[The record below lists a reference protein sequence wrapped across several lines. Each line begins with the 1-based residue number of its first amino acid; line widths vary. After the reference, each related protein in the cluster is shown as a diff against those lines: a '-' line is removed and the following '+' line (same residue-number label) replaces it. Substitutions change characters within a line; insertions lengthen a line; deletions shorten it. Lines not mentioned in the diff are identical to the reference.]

1 MGLAN
6 FRAGLRAK
14 GTVFSSLIWPFIL
27 TFLATPASA
36 APLLEGAHVS
46 AFLALPFAGLLLSI
60 AILPIFAAQ
69 LWHAHDGKIAALW
82 SLLTLIP
89 LFQSV
94 GFDAGLS
101 VLFHTLMLD
110 YLPFILMLFALFTVS
125 GGIVISGH
133 MPGTPRVNTTLLAC
147 GAVLASFIG
156 TTGAAMVMVRSL
168 LRANAGRKH
177 QAHVMV
183 FFIFIVANIGGA
195 LTPLGDPPLFIGFL
209 KGVSFVWPLQHLWP
223 ATALALI
230 TLLIVFYCLDSL
242 LSKPQTEESEDL
254 QLDEVMQP
262 KLKIAGWLNILL
274 VGCIIAAILISGL
287 WRPGPLIEILGTTI
301 EGQNLF
307 RDVALLSIGLLSLVL
322 TPKAYHAHNEFSFE
336 PIREVAQLFLG
347 IFICIIPL
355 LSLLAEGLQ
364 GPLAPL
370 LHLIFTADGMPNNPA
385 IFWLAGGLSSVLD
398 NAPTYLVFFELAG
411 GDAARL
417 MGPMATTLMA
427 ISLGSVFMGAN
438 TYIGNAPN
446 FMVYSMAREAGVA
459 MPSFFGYMLWS
470 GAILMPLFGLIHFLF
485 L

>member
-1 MGLAN
+1 M
-6 FRAGLRAK
+6 
-14 GTVFSSLIWPFIL
+14 SLDCTSAF
-27 TFLATPASA
+27 AASA
-36 APLLEGAHVS
+36 LAGQSLSPLLAV
-46 AFLALPFAGLLLSI
+46 PFAGLLLSI
-60 AILPIFAAQ
+60 ALLPIFAAQ
-69 LWHAHDGKIAALW
+69 LWHAHYGKISTLW

-89 LFQSV
+89 LMGSV
-94 GFDAGLS
+94 GLDAGLS

-195 LTPLGDPPLFIGFL
+195 LTPLGDPPLFLGFL
-209 KGVSFVWPLQHLWP
+209 KGVSFFWPLQHLWP
-223 ATALALI
+223 ATAFALI
-230 TLLIVFYCLDSL
+230 TLLIIFYCLDSL
-242 LSKPQTEESEDL
+242 LSKQHTEESEDL

-307 RDVALLSIGLLSLVL
+307 RDVALLCIGVLSIVL
-322 TPKAYHAHNEFSFE
+322 TPKAYRVQNEFSFE
-336 PIREVAQLFLG
+336 PIREVARLFLG
-347 IFICIIPL
+347 IFICIIPV

-364 GPLAPL
+364 GPFAPL
-370 LHLIFTADGMPNNPA
+370 LHLIFNMDGTPNNPA
-385 IFWLAGGLSSVLD
+385 IFWLAGGLSSMLD

-446 FMVYSMAREAGVA
+446 FMVYSIAREAGVA

-470 GAILMPLFGLIHFLF
+470 SALLLPLFGLIHFFF